1 MDWFTEGLGDLW
13 GGFTGGG
20 GTGFWG
26 GLGNLLGGSSS
37 GNSMIDSLFGLGIGS
52 LMQNQGW
59 GDPKIPQVGYQGKIP
74 EYAAVRQRVPMQPD
88 ANRRPG
94 AGGQRYFSDMIF
106 ADAPERQPISIADAE
121 AQTRQQ
127 AQGIAG
133 LVPTYSAPTEKS
145 TVTSNPASSVI
156 NTTPVDTNEPE
167 ENEDA
172 IDTGG
177 FIGGVMGNQGEYS
190 GPKIDYGPEQAPE
203 RPVEFTRDPAS
214 EFGMNAGGM
223 YLGGITDGMED
234 RIPGNVGTNDEV
246 RLSDGEFVI
255 PADVVSHLGNGNSNA
270 GAAHLHDFMD
280 SIRMERTGNSEQ
292 GRQINPNQFLQA

>member
-1 MDWFTEGLGDLW
+1 MDWFTDGLGDLW
-13 GGFTGGG
+13 GGFTGGK

-94 AGGQRYFSDMIF
+94 AEGRRYFSDMMF
-106 ADAPERQPISIADAE
+106 ADAPERQPISVADAE

-127 AQGIAG
+127 AEG
-133 LVPTYSAPTEKS
+133 LASLIPTYSAPTEQKETES
-145 TVTSNPASSVI
+145 YTPASSVI
-156 NTTPVDTNEPE
+156 DTTPVDTME
-167 ENEDA
+167 EDDA
-172 IDTGG
+172 INTGG
-177 FIGGVMGNQGEYS
+177 FTGGVMN
-190 GPKIDYGPEQAPE
+190 
-203 RPVEFTRDPAS
+203 T
-214 EFGMNAGGM
+214 GGM
-223 YLGGITDGMED
+223 YLGGITDGMAD